1 MLGRMC
7 ASVAL
12 AMLPRGQG
20 IPHAQSIFQTANPTR
35 GQAFA
40 RWLACPTYREIQPF
54 SCRLKYQRTT
64 YSAANKRPIIR
75 YAMSPLYSVQV
86 AGDAHS
92 AVMSAMAPLAP
103 KKMHQTCV
111 TRRV

>member
-7 ASVAL
+7 AAIVL

-20 IPHAQSIFQTANPTR
+20 ILHAQSIFQTANPPR
-35 GQAFA
+35 GQAFV
-40 RWLACPTYREIQPF
+40 RWLACPTYREVQPF
-54 SCRLKYQRTT
+54 SCCLKCQRTT
-64 YSAANKRPIIR
+64 YSPANKRPIIT

-86 AGDAHS
+86 PGDAHN
-92 AVMSAMAPLAP
+92 AVMRAMAPAAA